1 MHATFQYSGHGRRIH
16 KGSGKIPRC
25 PHTTGAK
32 VLFPGTILPGFKH
45 YLESDTIAYQFTVI
59 SHTKIVKII
68 ATISI
73 FPAKKITKMCLRL
86 FPRPTMSSKQR
97 VPDPV
102 VGWGGEP
109 STPSASILGA
119 FDALVALL
127 IIKSRSL

>member
-1 MHATFQYSGHGRRIH
+1 
-16 KGSGKIPRC
+16 
-25 PHTTGAK
+25 
-32 VLFPGTILPGFKH
+32 
-45 YLESDTIAYQFTVI
+45 
-59 SHTKIVKII
+59 
-68 ATISI
+68 
-73 FPAKKITKMCLRL
+73 
-86 FPRPTMSSKQR
+86 MSSKQR